1 MSTYFRPNTTITLDD
16 IAEVNNSINK
26 LNGKMSEDT
35 RNLKKNTYS
44 DNFIHIIL
52 KKDNPSLFYRNGSY
66 LHFDMNKKGHII
78 DVRRYGSN
86 DDSEILL
93 PIEDHLG
100 MLFVSEHED
109 EYSELADDETNVVN
123 IKFGGGV

>member
-1 MSTYFRPNTTITLDD
+1 MSTYFRPDTTITLDD
-16 IAEVNNSINK
+16 IAKVNNSINE

-78 DVRRYGSN
+78 DVRRYAGN
-86 DDSEILL
+86 DDSKILL
-93 PIEDHLG
+93 PIEEHLG
-100 MLFVSEHED
+100 MRFVSEHED
-109 EYSELADDETNVVN
+109 EYSKLADEETKVVN
-123 IKFGGGV
+123 ISFEGGE

>member
-16 IAEVNNSINK
+16 IAKVNSAI
-26 LNGKMSEDT
+26 SEELEDDS
-35 RNLKKNTYS
+35 LKSSQSYI
-44 DNFIHIIL
+44 FVVL
-52 KKDNPSLFYRNGSY
+52 RKDNSNLFYRDKNF
-66 LHFDMNKKGHII
+66 LHFDMNKEGNII

-86 DDSEILL
+86 NASEILL

-109 EYSELADDETNVVN
+109 EYSELADDETNVVS
-123 IKFGGGV
+123 ISLEGGE

>member
-16 IAEVNNSINK
+16 IATVNNSINE
-26 LNGKMSEDT
+26 LNGNMFEDT

-44 DNFIHIIL
+44 DNFIHVIL
-52 KKDNPSLFYRNGSY
+52 RKDNPNLFYRNGSY

-86 DDSEILL
+86 DDNQILE
-93 PIEDHLG
+93 PIEEHLS
-100 MLFVSEHED
+100 MLFVSEHD
-109 EYSELADDETNVVN
+109 DNYSEFADDETNVVN
-123 IKFGGGV
+123 ISLEGGE